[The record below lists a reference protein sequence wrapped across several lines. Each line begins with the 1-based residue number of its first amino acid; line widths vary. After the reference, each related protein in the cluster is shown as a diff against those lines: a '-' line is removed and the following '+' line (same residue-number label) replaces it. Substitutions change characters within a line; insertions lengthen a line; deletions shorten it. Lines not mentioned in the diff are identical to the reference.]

1 MEIVSALL
9 CDFVTVHE
17 GLVHVL
23 GGGVTR
29 IWRTTVPAT
38 LGVSLAL
45 TLEVPSEEMFLPHEV
60 HVLVKDPEQ
69 NRLAEVTGGTQAPE
83 LPIRLEPGEA
93 VLVSLA
99 LPLQSINVL
108 RYGRHDLDISVDKVP
123 ARTLHAWVLHPD
135 ERSLPPLA

>member
-9 CDFVTVHE
+9 CDFATVRE
-17 GLVHVL
+17 GLLHVL

-29 IWRTTVPAT
+29 IWRPTLPAT

-45 TLEVPSEEMFLPHEV
+45 TLEVPRDEVLLPHEV
-60 HVLVKDPEQ
+60 QVMIKDSDR
-69 NRLAEVTGGTQAPE
+69 NLLAEVTGGTQAPQ
-83 LPIRLEPGEA
+83 LPIRLEPEEA

-108 RYGRHDLDISVDKVP
+108 RYGRHDLDISVDKVSV
-123 ARTLHAWVLHPD
+123 RTLHAWVLHPD
-135 ERSLPPLA
+135 ERSLPPLG